1 MFLGSL
7 LCLGYV
13 QGQNWTVQGVV
24 TDSITGEALPY
35 VSILVKG
42 TTTGSATDDAGRFSF
57 AVPSASA
64 TLEISYMGYRT
75 KELKLSPRRLRN
87 LNVQLAQSE
96 ITLTDVVI
104 KPGKEKYRKKDNP
117 AVRFVKQMIASREA
131 NDPRNHDYF
140 QYDQYEKIVI
150 ALNDYKPK
158 EKKAKPGKFDFVEEY
173 IDTLDMGTT
182 ILPVSEKERVE
193 TVYYRREPH
202 SERRIVRGSKSS
214 GVDDVLSR
222 DGVQQFLNEVFRE
235 VDIFQNNI
243 PLFLQRFVSPL
254 SDIGPNFYKYY
265 LLDTLQVEGQKCVDL
280 GFVPFVSESFGFTGH
295 LYVTLD
301 STFFVQ
307 KAVLNVPKDI
317 NLNFVSHMQIEQTF
331 RRTPDGTR
339 IITKDD
345 IGVNFKINEK
355 SKGMYARRLNIY
367 SNQSFAVPGAEAL
380 AAFDDPSPTIIQKE
394 AYRRKE
400 EFWAANRP
408 QEAEKRNPKS
418 VAELMSRLRAIPV
431 FAITEKVI
439 GTMVSGYIPTNKE
452 IDKNKFEL
460 GPMNSTISG
469 NAIEGARFR
478 VGGATTPM
486 LHKRL
491 FFDGYAAFG
500 TRDRKMK
507 YDAAVEYSFLDRK
520 QYPKEFPRHSI
531 RFEYM
536 YDLNK
541 LGQHYMYTSK
551 DNVLLSIRRQK
562 DTRATYLRNAEL
574 SYIRE
579 HYNGI
584 SYGAVI
590 RNLREYATPWAEFN
604 RFSPDGTAVPVG
616 HYDMTELELNFRYGH
631 NEKFY
636 QTRTSRIPI
645 TFDAWVVNLS
655 HTMAIKDVL
664 GSSYNYQRTEF
675 GMQKRFWFSAFGYLD
690 AIIKAGKVWTA
701 VPYPLLI
708 LPNANLSYTI
718 QPEAYTN
725 MNALEFINDEYA
737 SWDLTY
743 YMNGL
748 ILNRIP
754 LIKKL
759 KWREVIC
766 FRGLWGHLTEKNDP
780 ASRAEGLYEF
790 PEGTYRLG
798 KTPYMEASV
807 GIENIF
813 KFMRLDYVWRLNYL
827 DNPGIQRRG
836 VPYMHHPLPPGAGC
850 RCRSDEALSP
860 IRTRLSFPLPIF
872 LLEQFRI
879 PVAPLHH
886 GVDNRYQRH
895 S

>member
-1 MFLGSL
+1 MRKFILFLGMPL
-7 LCLGYV
+7 LCLGVAY
-13 QGQNWTVQGVV
+13 GQTSIEGIV
-24 TDSITGEALPY
+24 TDSISGEPLPY

-42 TTTGSATDDAGRFSF
+42 TTTGSVTDEAGRFAF
-57 AVPSASA
+57 AVPTSSA
-64 TLEISYMGYRT
+64 TLEVSYMGYRT
-75 KELKLSPRRLRN
+75 KELHLSPRRLRG
-87 LNVQLAQSE
+87 LRVQLAPTE

-117 AVRFVKQMIASREA
+117 AVRFVKQVIASRGA

-140 QYDQYEKIVI
+140 QYDQYEKMVI

-158 EKKAKPGKFDFVEEY
+158 EKKEKPGKFDFVEEY
-173 IDTLDMGTT
+173 VDTLEAGTT
-182 ILPVSEKERVE
+182 ILPVSEKERIE
-193 TVYYRREPH
+193 TVYYRREPRA
-202 SERRIVRGSKSS
+202 ERRVVRGAKSS

-222 DGVQQFLNEVFRE
+222 DGVQQFLGEVFRE

-265 LLDTLQVEGQKCVDL
+265 LLDTLQVNGQDCVDL
-280 GFVPFVSESFGFTGH
+280 GFVPFLSESFGFTGH

-317 NLNFVSHMQIEQTF
+317 NLNFVSRMKIEQTF
-331 RRTPDGTR
+331 QRTPDGTR
-339 IITKDD
+339 LITKDD
-345 IGVNFKINEK
+345 IDVNFKISEK
-355 SKGMYARRLNIY
+355 SKGMYARRLNVY
-367 SNQSFAVPGAEAL
+367 SHQSFAVPGAEAL
-380 AAFDDPSPTIIQKE
+380 AAFDDPAPTLIQPD

-400 EFWAANRP
+400 TFWAENRP
-408 QEAEKRNPKS
+408 DEAKKRNPKS

-431 FAITEKVI
+431 FAVTEKVI
-439 GTMVSGYIPTNKE
+439 GTMVSGYIPTHRE
-452 IDKNKFEL
+452 PDKNKFEL

-478 VGGATTPM
+478 LGGATTPQ
-486 LHKRL
+486 LHSRL
-491 FFDGYAAFG
+491 FADGYLAYG
-500 TRDRKMK
+500 TRDRKLK
-507 YDAAVEYSFLDRK
+507 YDAAIEYSFTDRK
-520 QYPKEFPRHSI
+520 QYLREFPRHSL

-551 DNVLLSIRRQK
+551 DNILLSIRRQK

-574 SYIRE
+574 TYLRE

-584 SYGAVI
+584 SYGAVL
-590 RNLREYATPWAEFN
+590 RHLREYATPWAVFN
-604 RFSPDGTAVPVG
+604 RFDMQGNPSPVPY
-616 HYDMTELELNFRYGH
+616 YDMTELELNFRYGH

-645 TFDAWVVNLS
+645 TFDAWVFNVS
-655 HTMAIKDVL
+655 HTMAKKGFL
-664 GSSYNYQRTEF
+664 GADYNYQRTEL
-675 GMQKRFWFSAFGYLD
+675 GLQKRFWFSAFGYLD
-690 AIIKAGKVWTA
+690 AILKAGKVWTA

-718 QPEAYTN
+718 QAEAYTN

-748 ILNRIP
+748 LLNRLP
-754 LIKKL
+754 LIRKL

-780 ASRAEGLYEF
+780 ARRADGLYEF
-790 PEGTYRLG
+790 PEHTYRLG
-798 KTPYMEASV
+798 RTPYMEASV

-836 VPYMHHPLPPGAGC
+836 V
-850 RCRSDEALSP
+850 RC
-860 IRTRLSFPLPIF
+860 TM
-872 LLEQFRI
+872 RI
-879 PVAPLHH
+879 
-886 GVDNRYQRH
+886 NF
-895 S
+895 